1 LINQFYPRIIIL
13 LLSLAACQ
21 PTLVVEISPSP
32 TAPPPLIEPARP
44 TQTPRALPALP
55 TDAPQTN
62 APVLPTY
69 APPLTDTPV
78 LLPVGGGAQP
88 DYPIALSP
96 TLPPDAVATLPPVGD
111 TFTIGQSAG
120 GRDIL
125 AWRFGAGERVLIL
138 VGGIHAGYESNT
150 VILLNQM
157 IDHFR
162 TTPGD
167 VLPGMTLVLVPVANP
182 DGLALGRQAAGRFN
196 GNNVDLNRNW
206 ACDWSADAY
215 WRDQKVN
222 PGPAAFSEPESVAL
236 ARLVRDL
243 HPGAVVFYHSAAN
256 GVFAGE
262 CMGNHGSQAL
272 AAVLGTAAGYPFGQP
287 FTAYTVTGTASSW
300 VDGQGI
306 PSVDLELTTT
316 QDSEFVRNLR
326 GVMAAQCWLIGPTSS
341 ANAPA
346 CR

>member
-1 LINQFYPRIIIL
+1 
-13 LLSLAACQ
+13 
-21 PTLVVEISPSP
+21 VENTPSP
-32 TAPPPLIEPARP
+32 TSPPPANEPARP
-44 TQTPRALPALP
+44 TQTPRALPVLP
-55 TDAPQTN
+55 TTAPQTS

-69 APPLTDTPV
+69 APPLTDTPF
-78 LLPVGGGAQP
+78 LLVGGGAPP
-88 DYPIALSP
+88 DDPVEAGGAAS
-96 TLPPDAVATLPPVGD
+96 TLPQAVSLDTVATLLPVGD
-111 TFTIGQSAG
+111 TFIVGQSAG

-125 AWRFGAGERVLIL
+125 VWRFGAGEHTLLLI
-138 VGGIHAGYESNT
+138 GGIHAGYESNT
-150 VILLNQM
+150 VVLVNQM
-157 IDHFR
+157 IEHFR

-167 VLPGMTLVLVPVANP
+167 ILPGMTLVLVPAANP

-196 GNNVDLNRNW
+196 GRNVDLNRNW
-206 ACDWSADAY
+206 ACDWAADAY
-215 WRDQKVN
+215 WREQKVN
-222 PGPAAFSEPESVAL
+222 PGPAAFSEPESQAL

-262 CMGNHGSQAL
+262 CMGDHGSLAL
-272 AAVLGTAAGYPFGQP
+272 AAVLGTAAGYPYGQP

-326 GVMAAQCWLIGPTSS
+326 AVMAAQCWLIGPVNS
-341 ANAPA
+341 ASVPA